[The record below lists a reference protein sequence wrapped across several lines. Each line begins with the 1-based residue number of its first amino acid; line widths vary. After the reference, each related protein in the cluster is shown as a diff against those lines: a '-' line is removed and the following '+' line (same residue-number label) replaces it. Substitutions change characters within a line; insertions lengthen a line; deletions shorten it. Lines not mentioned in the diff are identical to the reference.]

1 MSLTMR
7 LARLSRDP
15 PHLLVQLT
23 ADTLSPRI
31 NTDCPS
37 SIGLS
42 FKIICTTHAVMNMP
56 ASSNRLI
63 VRSAVSFSC
72 ALHLSSADN
81 DDSIVYLQKVFSS
94 GQ

>member
-1 MSLTMR
+1 MSLIMR

-15 PHLLVQLT
+15 PRLLVQLT

-31 NTDCPS
+31 NTDFPS

-42 FKIICTTHAVMNMP
+42 VTIIWTTHAVMNMP

-63 VRSAVSFSC
+63 VMSVVSFSC
-72 ALHLSSADN
+72 GLRLSSANN
-81 DDSIVYLQKVFSS
+81 DGSIVFLQKVFSS